1 MIVSVI
7 LYEFKF
13 YIFYFLVFGDFM
25 CILSG
30 FFMVIDFNVLYM
42 YVILVY
48 IINVY
53 INNVVFYIIY
63 Y

>member
-1 MIVSVI
+1 MSLNFINFIFWFLVI
-7 LYEFKF
+7 LYVK
-13 YIFYFLVFGDFM
+13 VG
-25 CILSG
+25 LSG
-30 FFMVIDFNVLYM
+30 FFKGIDFNVLYM

-53 INNVVFYIIY
+53 INNVIFYIIY